1 MPANYS
7 KFFTM
12 STDERSVTDLL
23 AGLVHP
29 AGQTGCAVPHTLVP
43 TLQLSLA
50 LHPAHL
56 LPVRL
61 VAGDFEGVAAGDLH
75 LHRNHTL
82 VFWVRAVNAAK
93 PAQKY
98 LPLGCNRLTY
108 S

>member
-1 MPANYS
+1 
-7 KFFTM
+7 M
-12 STDERSVTDLL
+12 SADEKYVTNLL

-29 AGQTGCAVPHTLVP
+29 AGQAGGAVPLTFVP

-61 VAGDFEGVAAGDLH
+61 VAGNFEGVAAGALY

-82 VFWVRAVNAAK
+82 VFWVRAVNTAK
-93 PAQKY
+93 PAQKHHIS
-98 LPLGCNRLTY
+98 GI
-108 S
+108 